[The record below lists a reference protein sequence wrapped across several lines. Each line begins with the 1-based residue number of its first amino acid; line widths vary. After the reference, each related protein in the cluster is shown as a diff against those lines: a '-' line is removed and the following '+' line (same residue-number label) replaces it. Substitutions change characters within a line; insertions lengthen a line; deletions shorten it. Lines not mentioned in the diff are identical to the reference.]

1 MRYQLPI
8 ASERLDY
15 LPLSTADYASWEP
28 FFIDNP
34 GLRFVAINNPGDPKD
49 EAKIWV
55 DRQLKRYEDN
65 GFGYLK
71 LIDRNTGDLVG
82 HTGLIHRV
90 LDGEDTY
97 EIAYS
102 MLPAFWG
109 RGYASEA
116 SQRMQDYVR
125 EHKVWDRAM
134 SIIHFDNIASQ
145 KVAEKNGLK
154 RVREWEYMGMPV
166 YVYELMF

>member
-8 ASERLDY
+8 ASERLDF
-15 LPLSTADYASWEP
+15 LPLSTEDYASWAP

-34 GLRFVAINNPGDPKD
+34 GLPYIAIYNPGDPME
-49 EAKIWV
+49 EAKTWV
-55 DRQLKRYEDN
+55 DRQLTRYEDY
-65 GFGYLK
+65 GYGHLK
-71 LIDRNTGDLVG
+71 LIDRNTGNMVG
-82 HTGLIHRV
+82 NSGLIHRV

-102 MLPAFWG
+102 ILPAYWG
-109 RGYASEA
+109 QGYASEA
-116 SQRMQDYVR
+116 SRCMSNYVR

-134 SIIHFDNIASQ
+134 SFIHVDNIASQ

-154 RVREWEYMGMPV
+154 RVREWDYMEMPV
-166 YVYELMF
+166 YVYEMMF